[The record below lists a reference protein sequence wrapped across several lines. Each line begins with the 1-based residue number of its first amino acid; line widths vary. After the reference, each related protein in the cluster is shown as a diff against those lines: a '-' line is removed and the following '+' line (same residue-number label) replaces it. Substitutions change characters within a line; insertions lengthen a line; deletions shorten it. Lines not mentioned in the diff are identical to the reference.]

1 MEQEEIVLCGSSAYT
16 KKFYLNPLFNGLPE
30 GIKEDLNILC
40 VLYTED
46 IGGTLQLIFDKEG
59 NLNFRTECE
68 DGDFF
73 YDEIGSHL
81 KIKQYRVKYAEL
93 LENLE
98 TYYKT
103 FFIDGVNE

>member
-46 IGGTLQLIFDKEG
+46 IGEHCSSYLTKKE
-59 NLNFRTECE
+59 
-68 DGDFF
+68 
-73 YDEIGSHL
+73 I
-81 KIKQYRVKYAEL
+81 
-93 LENLE
+93 
-98 TYYKT
+98 
-103 FFIDGVNE
+103 

>member
-46 IGGTLQLIFDKEG
+46 IGGTLQLIFDKKG
-59 NLNFRTECE
+59 TLNFRTECE

-73 YDEIGSHL
+73 YD
-81 KIKQYRVKYAEL
+81 
-93 LENLE
+93 
-98 TYYKT
+98 
-103 FFIDGVNE
+103 